1 MPHLTMSALGAVLL
15 AAALARAALPE
26 RPIRPLTA
34 ALTGQDGAP
43 GRGDRRGSGTA
54 RLTLDLVQGEV
65 CFDLTV
71 SGIAPAIAA
80 RVHEGS
86 AGHAGRVVLTLMPP
100 TGGSSTGCVG
110 ASPDDLSALLTAP
123 ERHYVAVRTAD
134 FPDGALRGQL
144 SR

>member
-34 ALTGQDGAP
+34 ALTGP

-80 RVHEGS
+80 RVQEGS

-110 ASPDDLSALLTAP
+110 ASRDDLSALLSAP